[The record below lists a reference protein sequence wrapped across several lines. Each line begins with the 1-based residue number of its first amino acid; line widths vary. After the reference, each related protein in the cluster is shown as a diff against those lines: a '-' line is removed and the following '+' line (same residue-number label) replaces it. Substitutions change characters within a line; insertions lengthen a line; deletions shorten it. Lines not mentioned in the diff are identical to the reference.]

1 MSIGPHSL
9 LNYIDGQITH
19 FPGKDH
25 KFTCASTCCAHI
37 HVSVGAHKYVHIFR
51 LYFYNTK
58 PNWYFCVHLA
68 NQVDVKLTFL
78 FRIGHSN
85 HHLHHR
91 IFAFLAVTMWQNKYE
106 IGFSTVVI
114 IACPN
119 TASTFGMCQFWRYN
133 CRHCATCAVCP
144 WARSV
149 CIITW
154 ICYHPYQ
161 CAQRLRVRQHCFSL
175 KS

>member
-1 MSIGPHSL
+1 MK
-9 LNYIDGQITH
+9 YIPNGDWIM
-19 FPGKDH
+19 
-25 KFTCASTCCAHI
+25 
-37 HVSVGAHKYVHIFR
+37 IFWKNGNFANCKCTR
-51 LYFYNTK
+51 TYRRVWRAWTK
-58 PNWYFCVHLA
+58 PNWHFCVHLA

-119 TASTFGMCQFWRYN
+119 MASTFGMCQFWRYN

-161 CAQRLRVRQHCFSL
+161 CAQRLRVRQHCCSL